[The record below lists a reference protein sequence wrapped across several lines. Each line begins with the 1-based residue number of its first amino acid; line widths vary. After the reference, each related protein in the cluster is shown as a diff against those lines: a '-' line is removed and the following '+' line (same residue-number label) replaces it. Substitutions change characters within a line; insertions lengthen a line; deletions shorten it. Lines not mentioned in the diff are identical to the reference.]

1 MALKIQL
8 MYHRIIF
15 NLTMPLALST
25 TLLAGCSKP
34 ASVEPVQKYS
44 LVGHSVQFAPPP
56 AKFELKQEKA
66 APQLVGPA
74 YAVDDKNDKVVVSTA
89 TPSADKSKGKV
100 VALIFETIDKEAH
113 IAVHGV
119 DGINFD
125 KLTKENLQPF
135 ADAIYKRDGRFNQQ
149 TEVDMLGGK
158 GNGYRMGFE
167 WGSGETKMR
176 GVQIHVPY
184 NKVLYSI
191 IMTAP
196 AKEFE
201 EDLPYYE
208 TVVKTFQVL

>member
-1 MALKIQL
+1 MPMAL
-8 MYHRIIF
+8 
-15 NLTMPLALST
+15 TA
-25 TLLAGCSKP
+25 TLLTGCGKSTP
-34 ASVEPVQKYS
+34 SEPVQKYS

-66 APQLVGPA
+66 APQLTGPA
-74 YAVDDKNDKVVVSTA
+74 YAVDGKKDKVVVSTA
-89 TPSADKSKGKV
+89 TPSADKTKDKV
-100 VALIFETIDKEAH
+100 VALVFETSDKQAH

-119 DGINFD
+119 EEINFD

-135 ADAIYKRDGRFNQQ
+135 ADAVYKRDGRFTQQ

-167 WGSGETKMR
+167 WGAGETKMR

-184 NKVLYSI
+184 QKVLYSI

-196 AKEFE
+196 AKDFD

-208 TVVKTFQVL
+208 SVVKTFQVTQ